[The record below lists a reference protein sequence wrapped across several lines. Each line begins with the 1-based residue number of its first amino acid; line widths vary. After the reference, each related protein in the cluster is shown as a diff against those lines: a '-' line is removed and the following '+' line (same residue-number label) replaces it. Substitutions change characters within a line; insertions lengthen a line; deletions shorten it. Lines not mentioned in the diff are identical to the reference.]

1 MPRTSRLTHDMNLT
15 VAEILRA
22 TRGKLARGAPNTV
35 ITQISTDS
43 RTIREGDLFV
53 ALVGERFDGHDFI
66 DSARRAG
73 ARGAVVSKQTETD
86 LPIVIEVKDSLIAL
100 GDIAAFYRAKFNLP
114 IVAIT
119 GSNGKTTTK
128 DMTTSALSQRFSVF
142 QSEKNYNNQIGIPSR
157 LLELN
162 DNNELAVL
170 EIGTNRPGEIERLSQ
185 IVKPTVGVITNIG
198 HSHLELLGSLEGVAK
213 EKGALVENVDCAV
226 LNADDSMTPQL
237 ARRACGKI
245 TTFGCGSDADIS
257 AHEIEIQ
264 ALGKPSFTLR
274 INNRNATRINLP
286 CLGVHNVSNALAAAS
301 VGFWAGLTATEIRE
315 GLENFQPATM
325 RMQPIECNG
334 LYFINDAYNSNPDS
348 LKQALEFLAGTPTSG
363 KRIAI
368 LGDMLELGGESEKLH
383 VEAGMNLPENI
394 DALICVGTRGRDII
408 RGASGRV
415 ETTFACETA
424 KAAAKQLRKFSRAGD
439 VVLIKGSRGM
449 KLEQIVEEYR
459 ISCNT
464 THSE

>member
-1 MPRTSRLTHDMNLT
+1 MNLT
-15 VAEILRA
+15 VAEILQA
-22 TRGKLARGAPNTV
+22 TRGKLIRGAPDTV
-35 ITQISTDS
+35 ITRISTDS
-43 RTIREGDLFV
+43 RTIGEGDLFV
-53 ALVGERFDGHDFI
+53 ALVGERFDGHDFV
-66 DSARRAG
+66 DGARQAG
-73 ARGAVVSKQTETD
+73 ANGAVISKQIETD
-86 LPIVIEVKDSLIAL
+86 LPVVIEVKDSLIAL
-100 GDIAAFYRAKFNLP
+100 GDIAAFYRRKFNLP

-119 GSNGKTTTK
+119 GSNGKTTAK

-162 DNNELAVL
+162 DGDELAVL
-170 EIGTNRPGEIERLSQ
+170 EIGTNRPGEIERLSR

-213 EKGALVENVDCAV
+213 EKGALVERVDCAV

-237 ARRACGKI
+237 ARRVCGKI
-245 TTFGCGSDADIS
+245 TTFGCRSDADVS

-264 ALGKPSFTLR
+264 SIGKPSFTLR
-274 INNRNATRINLP
+274 INDRDATRINLP
-286 CLGVHNVSNALAAAS
+286 CLGIHNVSNALAAAS
-301 VGFWAGLTATEIRE
+301 VGIWAGLTPAEIRD
-315 GLENFQPATM
+315 GLENYQPANM

-334 LYFINDAYNSNPDS
+334 LYIINDAYNSNPES
-348 LKQALEFLAGTPTSG
+348 LRKALEFLSGTRTPG

-368 LGDMLELGGESEKLH
+368 LGDMLELGEESEKLH
-383 VEAGMNLPENI
+383 FEAGMNLPANI
-394 DALICVGTRGRDII
+394 DALISVGTRSRDIV
-408 RGASGRV
+408 RGATDHV

-424 KAAAKQLRKFSRAGD
+424 REAARQLHEISRSGD

-459 ISCNT
+459 INCDWA
-464 THSE
+464 HGE

>member
-1 MPRTSRLTHDMNLT
+1 MNLT
-15 VAEILRA
+15 GVEILQA
-22 TRGKLARGAPNTV
+22 TRGKLIRGAPDTV
-35 ITQISTDS
+35 ITKISTDS
-43 RTIREGDLFV
+43 RTIGEGDLFV
-53 ALVGERFDGHDFI
+53 ALSGERFDGHDFM
-66 DSARRAG
+66 DSVRQAG
-73 ARGAVVSKQTETD
+73 AGGAVISKQIETT

-100 GDIAAFYRAKFNLP
+100 GDIAAFYRSKFNLP

-128 DMTTSALSQRFSVF
+128 DMTTSVLSQRFSVF

-162 DNNELAVL
+162 DSDELAVL

-213 EKGALVENVDCAV
+213 EKGALVEHVDCAV

-264 ALGKPSFTLR
+264 ASGKPSFTLR
-274 INNRNATRINLP
+274 INNRNATRIDLP
-286 CLGVHNVSNALAAAS
+286 CLGIHNVSNALAAAS
-301 VGFWAGLTATEIRE
+301 VAFWAGLTAAEIRE
-315 GLENFQPATM
+315 GLENYRPAIM

-334 LYFINDAYNSNPDS
+334 LNIINDAYNSNPDS
-348 LKQALEFLAGTPTSG
+348 LKQALEFLAGTPASG

-368 LGDMLELGGESEKLH
+368 LGDMLELGRESEKLH

-394 DALICVGTRGRDII
+394 DVLISVGTRSRDIV
-408 RGASGRV
+408 RGATRHTG
-415 ETTFACETA
+415 TTFACETA
-424 KAAAKQLRKFSRAGD
+424 AAAAKQLRESSQSGD

-449 KLEQIVEEYR
+449 ELERIVDEYR
-459 ISCNT
+459 INCHVTDSA
-464 THSE
+464 